1 MVRASQIPAPR
12 LVAKLSL
19 KDGAGRNRLKIA
31 SSGKMTFATGQTFAG
46 VAQLNAAN
54 DFTANQ
60 TVNGNVTASG
70 SLSPRRRPARR
81 R

>member
-1 MVRASQIPAPR
+1 